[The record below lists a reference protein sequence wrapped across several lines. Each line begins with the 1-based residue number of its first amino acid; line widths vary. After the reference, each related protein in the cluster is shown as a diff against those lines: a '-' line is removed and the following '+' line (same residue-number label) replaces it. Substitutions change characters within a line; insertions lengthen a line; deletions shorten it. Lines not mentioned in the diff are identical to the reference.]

1 MSANWKT
8 WWPQVLMRW
17 RQGRRLFDA
26 RQPNERRLIIVAVL
40 AGIWLVF
47 DTFWLTPGFK
57 QMQDARKREQTAQA
71 AAQALQT
78 ELQQQVMAAIQA
90 KRDAENE
97 LQQVRQR
104 LAEGQVEL
112 DRQQAL
118 LLPAREM
125 PQLMRGLLEQNGQLR
140 LLSMRTLAPQEVSL
154 VADGAAAATGLPAML
169 YRHRLE
175 VTVSGPYIELLRWM
189 RSVEGMPRKL
199 LWDRL
204 QLVVTDPAPPALT
217 LAVHT
222 YSPDR
227 DALEISP

>member
-1 MSANWKT
+1 MSSNWKT

-40 AGIWLVF
+40 AGIWLIF
-47 DTFWLTPGFK
+47 DTFWLTPSFK
-57 QMQDARKREQTAQA
+57 QMQEARKREQTAQA
-71 AAQALQT
+71 AVQALQA
-78 ELQQQVMAAIQA
+78 EQQQQVLASINA
-90 KRDAENE
+90 RREAETE
-97 LQQVRQR
+97 LKQVQLR
-104 LAEGQVEL
+104 LAEGQTEL

-140 LLSMRTLAPQEVSL
+140 LMSMRTLAPQEVSL
-154 VADGAAAATGLPAML
+154 VADGAPVGMGLPAML

-189 RSVEGMPRKL
+189 RSVEAMPRKL

-204 QLVVTDPAPPALT
+204 QLVVVDPAPPTLT